1 MEAIRPASMS
11 NASDKSSGATA
22 GNSEQYS
29 QSPAVE
35 EEKVKAHIKAIL
47 RKLKKRHQRES

>member
-1 MEAIRPASMS
+1 MS